1 MVDLRNLLRNPSCV
15 VRLLQK
21 RFIACT
27 NTIMLSCWR
36 KFRHNL
42 FWNIMTSTNGG
53 IFSHY
58 RPFVRGIHRWP
69 VNFPHR
75 GQWRGTLLFSLICAW
90 TNDWVNTRDAGDLRR
105 HRSHYDVTVNN
116 LTALWVLIYFSVS
129 LPKARWCRRY
139 RFWLQ
144 SMFVKKYLEFYWIS
158 VGYLSVSAPWW
169 QIIIG
174 LDNDFATNQRHVIV

>member
-1 MVDLRNLLRNPSCV
+1 MCSTATTKKIHCLYEYDNV
-15 VRLLQK
+15 
-21 RFIACT
+21 
-27 NTIMLSCWR
+27 IMLAKFSSQLVLEHYDVIKWR
-36 KFRHNL
+36 H
-42 FWNIMTSTNGG
+42 
-53 IFSHY
+53 FSHY
-58 RPFVRGIHRWP
+58 WPFVRGIHRWP
-69 VNFPHR
+69 VNFPHK